1 MLSKE
6 KQSKIQNVMLTVALL
21 IMLVTSV
28 LPLVNV
34 HWEYTKYVFAFGA
47 VLALAERLTERYQG
61 TNVRIKRLYRMG
73 KISALFYCVSA
84 FFLLYPEVNSQN
96 WLPFLMAGAVLQV
109 YATFAV
115 EHEMKKEAKAQEE
128 QSDE

>member
-6 KQSKIQNVMLTVALL
+6 KQSRIQNLMLTVALL

-28 LPLVNV
+28 LPLLNV

-61 TNVRIKRLYRMG
+61 NNVRIKRLYRMG

-84 FFLLYPEVNSQN
+84 FFLLYPEVSSQN
-96 WLPFLMAGAVLQV
+96 WLPFLMAGAVLQI

-115 EHEMKKEAKAQEE
+115 EHEQKKEKNAEKE
-128 QSDE
+128 